1 MTYYGGKQLAD
12 AFRTVRKNTAQIA
25 RDIPEDQYDFK
36 AAPDTRSVRDTLV
49 HIALGPTFAAY
60 VHQNRISDMTK
71 VNFQD
76 LVTKITAEQEKP
88 RSKAEIVALLE
99 TEGETFASYM
109 AELSDEFLAETVTV
123 MPGGDP
129 ETAKSRF
136 ELLLGVKEH
145 EMHHRAQLMVLERM
159 IGIVPH
165 LTRQM
170 QERMAQWRAAQAAQ
184 AQETNQAEA
193 V

>member
-1 MTYYGGKQLAD
+1 MTYYGGRQLAD
-12 AFRTVRKNTAQIA
+12 AFGTVRKNTVQIA

-36 AAPDTRSVRDTLV
+36 AAPDSRSVRDTLV
-49 HIALGPTFAAY
+49 HIALGPSFAAY
-60 VHQNRISDMTK
+60 VHTNGISDMTK

-88 RSKAEIVALLE
+88 RSKEEIVALLE
-99 TEGETFASYM
+99 SEGETFASYM
-109 AELSDEFLAETVTV
+109 AGLSEEFLAEMVIM
-123 MPGGDP
+123 MPGRDQ
-129 ETAKSRF
+129 EAKSRF
-136 ELLLGVKEH
+136 EMLLGVKEH

-184 AQETNQAEA
+184 AQETNQAE
-193 V
+193 VV